1 MVWALSGTQ
10 LAAVTPSQA
19 STATAGI
26 LPPNVPG
33 RNFAEVGT
41 QDNSAG
47 WTDRY
52 GRGCGIIP
60 EQELPAGEVADC
72 IDIMLAAVDRDR
84 SYEGVGPMLLPS
96 NWSSLTASEQQ
107 FVVIDLERVARG
119 LPPFTGDSTLMDQ
132 VVKDTSVFG
141 AIVGPADPT
150 PPTYSQIYSWF
161 GPKAAELS
169 GASGEGTEGD
179 PIDGIAGYMYDDGC
193 GIGPDGGPEGGNIDC
208 VKVPTATW
216 SGLNSPSWGHRE
228 DVLMNDNFTLSVCP
242 QGGCWVGVA
251 LNGGDNAI
259 SAWEEVVV
267 SSSANSTTPATPTAT
282 FASSVDLYWSNEI
295 QYLPACEQ
303 VVPADACTIP
313 TTITAFS
320 SNNNPAPGTAVT
332 LTAKVSSTQGIPEG
346 GSVSF
351 ADGSSPI
358 AGCQDLSVPNPGY
371 DWVPASVAITVTCT
385 ASFSRPGPHTITA
398 SYTGSSF
405 PSHWPTGTTA
415 QVPEYDPSTSPG
427 VSINLPAQG
436 APGIVTNIT
445 ATEGNASATINWSAP
460 TSLGSSALTG
470 YIVTASPGGETM
482 TAPAGAS
489 SIDFT
494 GLTNG
499 TAYTFTVVAT
509 NGSGPGPMSAPSN
522 AVIPSASF
530 YSSGYWI
537 FGSNASLYGFG
548 SANQLVPDGPGIDG
562 TSPVVG
568 AVATDASGDGFYG
581 ALDSYRA
588 GFGSVSYTAEVTE
601 STSGGQGFI
610 VTDRWNGSLTGPVVG
625 LAPSSNGGVWV
636 ASSTGQVFDSGVTT
650 TAPDLGS
657 PAESGLNLA
666 APIVAMAATPDEK
679 GYWLLG
685 QDGGVF
691 TYGDAF
697 FYGSTG
703 AMHLAAPIVAIAATA
718 DGAGYWLFAADGG
731 VFTFGDAPFYGSAAG
746 EVTAPV
752 VAAAAT
758 NHPSP

>member
-1 MVWALSGTQ
+1 M
-10 LAAVTPSQA
+10 
-19 STATAGI
+19 
-26 LPPNVPG
+26 
-33 RNFAEVGT
+33 
-41 QDNSAG
+41 
-47 WTDRY
+47 
-52 GRGCGIIP
+52 
-60 EQELPAGEVADC
+60 
-72 IDIMLAAVDRDR
+72 
-84 SYEGVGPMLLPS
+84 
-96 NWSSLTASEQQ
+96 
-107 FVVIDLERVARG
+107 
-119 LPPFTGDSTLMDQ
+119 
-132 VVKDTSVFG
+132 
-141 AIVGPADPT
+141 
-150 PPTYSQIYSWF
+150 
-161 GPKAAELS
+161 
-169 GASGEGTEGD
+169 
-179 PIDGIAGYMYDDGC
+179 
-193 GIGPDGGPEGGNIDC
+193 
-208 VKVPTATW
+208 
-216 SGLNSPSWGHRE
+216 
-228 DVLMNDNFTLSVCP
+228 
-242 QGGCWVGVA
+242 
-251 LNGGDNAI
+251 
-259 SAWEEVVV
+259 
-267 SSSANSTTPATPTAT
+267 
-282 FASSVDLYWSNEI
+282 
-295 QYLPACEQ
+295 
-303 VVPADACTIP
+303 
-313 TTITAFS
+313 
-320 SNNNPAPGTAVT
+320 
-332 LTAKVSSTQGIPEG
+332 
-346 GSVSF
+346 SF

-385 ASFSRPGPHTITA
+385 ASFSSPGPHTITA

-436 APGIVTNIT
+436 APGIVTNVT

-568 AVATDASGDGFYG
+568 
-581 ALDSYRA
+581 
-588 GFGSVSYTAEVTE
+588 
-601 STSGGQGFI
+601 
-610 VTDRWNGSLTGPVVG
+610 

-657 PAESGLNLA
+657 PAKSGLNLA

-697 FYGSTG
+697 FYGS
-703 AMHLAAPIVAIAATA
+703 
-718 DGAGYWLFAADGG
+718 
-731 VFTFGDAPFYGSAAG
+731 AAG